1 MNFCHVEFLIKSR
14 IFRYFTFS
22 QPITENSQSYNR
34 EFHTVNREFRTLKA
48 NFQNSPGLK
57 SPQNEIP
64 NLSQIL
70 IACSYLYKHIH
81 IVLIKHYN
89 KVHLDIQLL
98 NNE

>member
-64 NLSQIL
+64 NLFPNSN
-70 IACSYLYKHIH
+70 CM
-81 IVLIKHYN
+81 
-89 KVHLDIQLL
+89 QLSVQAHTSCFNQTL
-98 NNE
+98 